1 MAIEL
6 TGTVKPKGNFPIVEA
21 EDVEMTDGTRL
32 SEQTLLKPV
41 KEIPADAEEHPNIF
55 YVVVED
61 LDSTTG

>member
-6 TGTVKPKGNFPIVEA
+6 TGTVKPKGDFPIAEA
-21 EDVEMTDGTRL
+21 EDIEMTDGTRL

-41 KEIPADAEEHPNIF
+41 KEIPEDAEEHPNIF